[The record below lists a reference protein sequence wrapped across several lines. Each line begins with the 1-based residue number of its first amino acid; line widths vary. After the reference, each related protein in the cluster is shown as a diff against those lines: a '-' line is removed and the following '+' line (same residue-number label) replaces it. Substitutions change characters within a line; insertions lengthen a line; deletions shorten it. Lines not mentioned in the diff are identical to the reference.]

1 MCNHIKVLHTI
12 ASLVPETGG
21 PARSVTGLCN
31 TLADRNIEVQLASLD
46 LGKQFAAPMRPA
58 SRQVTTTLVPRQ
70 VALGLRQI
78 WVPQFQQT
86 LSSLVSRGE
95 IQIIHDHGLWEPS
108 NQAAAQTAVKYNLP
122 LIISPRGTLEPW
134 ARRQKFVKK
143 QVAWYLYQRRN
154 LARATVLHATSVAE
168 AEHLRQLNL
177 RQPIALIPNGLELP
191 AMPAAKSNKPTLGM
205 KTILFLSRIHPVKGL
220 LNLVEAM
227 RLAQLQGWRVVIAG
241 PDSNGHQAEVQA
253 AIHAAGLDSLF
264 TFVGAVDDH
273 AKWALYQQADL
284 FVQPSFSENFGI
296 SIAEALAS
304 GVPAIATQATPW
316 AELEKHQCGWWVSV
330 GAEPLAQALR
340 EATQLDD
347 SCRQQ
352 MGQNGRLLIEKKY
365 TWPAI
370 AEQMTAVYRWILQK
384 DSKPACIV

>member
-1 MCNHIKVLHTI
+1 MKILHTI

-31 TLADRNIEVQLASLD
+31 ALADQNVQVQLASLD
-46 LGKQFAAPMRPA
+46 LGEEFAPPMRPA
-58 SRQVTTTLVPRQ
+58 SQQVTTTLVPRQ
-70 VALGLRQI
+70 VAKGLRQV

-86 LSSLVSRGE
+86 LLALAGSGK
-95 IQIIHDHGLWEPS
+95 IQLIHDHGLWEPS
-108 NQAAAQTAVKYNLP
+108 NQAAAQTAVKHNLP

-134 ARRQKFVKK
+134 ARRQKFIKK
-143 QVAWYLYQRRN
+143 QVAWHLYQRRN
-154 LARATVLHATSVAE
+154 LARATVLHATAEAE

-191 AMPAAKSNKPTLGM
+191 VLPTAKPNKVASDK

-227 RLAQLQGWRVVIAG
+227 RLVQPHGWRVVIAG

-253 AIHAAGLDSLF
+253 AIDAAGLNEAF
-264 TFVGAVDDH
+264 VFVGPVDDH
-273 AKWALYQQADL
+273 AKWSLYQQADL

-304 GVPAIATQATPW
+304 GVPTIATQATPW
-316 AELEKHQCGWWVSV
+316 AEIEQRQCGWWVDV
-330 GAEPLAQALR
+330 GTEPLAQALR
-340 EATQLDD
+340 VATELDD
-347 SCRQQ
+347 SCRRE
-352 MGQNGRLLIEKKY
+352 MGQNGRLLIEQKY

-370 AEQMTAVYRWILQK
+370 AEQMTAVYDWVLHGGTT
-384 DSKPACIV
+384 PTCIV